1 MLLDGEV
8 AVGVH
13 YGPAVL
19 LPTIAFGWTIWEVG
33 RRTSPVPATIADV
46 KAYERVL
53 EHVEAGILDGRYREG
68 SLLPAER
75 DLAARLEVSRTAV
88 REALR
93 TLQAQGI
100 IESSVG
106 AGDAGGTRIAGRH
119 SPALATLLRLH
130 VALGRFPRTDV
141 VDLRVLIEREA
152 VGVLAR
158 RADPADAATL
168 ASLVERHRDPRLDLR
183 AFNELD
189 TRFHTTVASLA
200 GNRLVTDLV
209 AAVRES
215 IARDVRDAASHDID
229 WSDFRSAVLE
239 QHAGIVAAVAAG
251 DPALAQQR
259 VDEHIRTRWSDLL
272 RS

>member
-1 MLLDGEV
+1 M
-8 AVGVH
+8 
-13 YGPAVL
+13 
-19 LPTIAFGWTIWEVG
+19 
-33 RRTSPVPATIADV
+33 
-46 KAYERVL
+46 KAYERVI
-53 EHVEAGILDGRYREG
+53 EHVEEGILDGRYRVG

-75 DLAARLEVSRTAV
+75 DLATRLEVSRTAV

-141 VDLRVLIEREA
+141 VGLRVLIERDA

-158 RADPADAATL
+158 RADPTDAHMLQAV
-168 ASLVERHRDPRLDLR
+168 VERHRDPGLDLR
-183 AFNELD
+183 AFNEID
-189 TRFHTTVASLA
+189 TEFHTTVAALA
-200 GNRLVTDLV
+200 GNQLVTDLV

-215 IARDVRDAASHDID
+215 IARDVRDAASQQVE
-229 WSDFRSAVLE
+229 WSGFRAAVLE
-239 QHAGIVAAVAAG
+239 QHAAIVAAIAG
-251 DPALAQQR
+251 GDVEGAQQR
-259 VDEHIRTRWSDLL
+259 IGEHIRWRWSELL

>member
-1 MLLDGEV
+1 MG
-8 AVGVH
+8 A
-13 YGPAVL
+13 A
-19 LPTIAFGWTIWEVG
+19 
-33 RRTSPVPATIADV
+33 RRYDRDV

-53 EHVEAGILDGRYREG
+53 EHVEGGILDGSYRVG

-100 IESSVG
+100 TESSVG

-119 SPALATLLRLH
+119 TPALATLLRLH
-130 VALGRFPRTDV
+130 VALGRFPRADV

-158 RADPADAATL
+158 RADPADAGTL
-168 ASLVERHRDPRLDLR
+168 REVVEQHGDPRLDLR

-189 TRFHTTVASLA
+189 TEFHTTLAGLA
-200 GNRLVTDLV
+200 GNQLVTDLV

-215 IARDVRDAASHDID
+215 IAREVRDAASHDVE
-229 WSDFRSAVLE
+229 WADFRAAVLE
-239 QHAGIVAAVAAG
+239 QHAGIVDAIAAG
-251 DPALAQQR
+251 DVGAAQQR
-259 VDEHIRTRWSDLL
+259 IDEHIRRRWSDLL
-272 RS
+272 GS

>member
-1 MLLDGEV
+1 M
-8 AVGVH
+8 
-13 YGPAVL
+13 
-19 LPTIAFGWTIWEVG
+19 
-33 RRTSPVPATIADV
+33 

-53 EHVEAGILDGRYREG
+53 EHVEAGILDGSYRVG

-141 VDLRVLIEREA
+141 VDLRVLIECEA

-158 RADPADAATL
+158 RVDPGDAATL
-168 ASLVERHRDPRLDLR
+168 REVVERQGDPGLDLR

-189 TRFHTTVASLA
+189 TEFHTTLAGLA
-200 GNRLVTDLV
+200 GNQLVTDLV

-215 IARDVRDAASHDID
+215 IAREVRDAASHHVE
-229 WSDFRSAVLE
+229 WADFRAAVLE
-239 QHAGIVAAVAAG
+239 QHAGIVDAVSAG
-251 DPALAQQR
+251 DVATAQQR
-259 VDEHIRTRWSDLL
+259 IDEHIRRRWSDLL
-272 RS
+272 GS